1 MERIIM
7 DFRGMRFVVHVVLGE
22 IFGGKM
28 EKLTG
33 GWGEW

>member
-1 MERIIM
+1 MG
-7 DFRGMRFVVHVVLGE
+7 FRRMGFVVHVVVRE

-33 GWGEW
+33 EWGEL

>member
-1 MERIIM
+1 M
-7 DFRGMRFVVHVVLGE
+7 GMRFVVHVVLRQ

-33 GWGEW
+33 GWGEL